1 MLEINLHMYH
11 AVALGAIMFWVGRQ
25 LTSRIAIL
33 DKFCIP
39 APLVGGLIFAIL
51 NAILYTANIAIVS
64 FDDTKSEAKRS

>member
-1 MLEINLHMYH
+1 MLEINLNMYH

-51 NAILYTANIAIVS
+51 NAILYTANIAIVWNLI
-64 FDDTKSEAKRS
+64 